1 MPRRLTFIALLSM
14 LALGGCASSLSE
26 SQCLANDWETI
37 GYRDGLS
44 GSDGSSALMRHMD
57 ACVKHG
63 VTPDRNAYLAGWEDG
78 VDQYCQPANGF
89 NLGRRGSGYSN
100 VCPARLQS
108 AFHAAYHD
116 GRRLWEARSEVN
128 QVAGAIADRERRLD
142 EIKAEMAAIT
152 GAMLEAEWTIAD
164 RAQMLITAK
173 DLGEE
178 QGRLGSEI
186 EELEVELEVKRARL
200 DDLRQTLAF
209 AGR

>member
-1 MPRRLTFIALLSM
+1 MPRRPTIIALLSM

-37 GYRDGLS
+37 GYRDGLA

-57 ACVKHG
+57 ACGKHG
-63 VTPDRNAYLAGWEDG
+63 VTPNRNAYLAGWEDG

-89 NLGRRGSGYSN
+89 NLGQRGRGYSN
-100 VCPARLQS
+100 VCPARLQAS
-108 AFHAAYHD
+108 FHAAYQD
-116 GRRLWEARSEVN
+116 GRRLWEARSEVD
-128 QVAGAIADRERRLD
+128 QIAGAIADRERRLD

-152 GAMLEAEWTIAD
+152 GAMLDPERTVAD
-164 RAQMLITAK
+164 RAQMLVNAK

-178 QGRLGSEI
+178 QGRLANEI
-186 EELEVELEVKRARL
+186 EELEVELEIKRARL

>member
-1 MPRRLTFIALLSM
+1 MPRRLTFITLLGM

-44 GSDGSSALMRHMD
+44 GSDGSGALMRHMD

-89 NLGRRGSGYSN
+89 NLGQRGSGYSN

-108 AFHAAYHD
+108 AFHAAYQD

-128 QVAGAIADRERRLD
+128 QIAGAIADRERRLD
-142 EIKAEMAAIT
+142 QIKAEMAAIT

-178 QGRLGSEI
+178 QGRLANEI
-186 EELEVELEVKRARL
+186 EELEVELAVKRERL

-209 AGR
+209 AGH

>member
-1 MPRRLTFIALLSM
+1 MPRRLTFITLLAM

-89 NLGRRGSGYSN
+89 NLGQRGNGYSN

-108 AFHAAYHD
+108 AFHAAYQD

-128 QVAGAIADRERRLD
+128 QIADAIAVRERRLN

-152 GAMLEAEWTIAD
+152 GAMLEPEWTVAD
-164 RAQMLITAK
+164 RAQMLLTAK

-178 QGRLGSEI
+178 QGRLSSEI
-186 EELEVELEVKRARL
+186 EELEVELAVKRERL

-209 AGR
+209 AG